1 MRIEDED
8 EFLPIEKYY
17 ESLPDEITIGI
28 KIDKDVFIRMYELER
43 KESSNVVMDS
53 ERKAVW
59 GWLLETIRNYQRGIR
74 FFYENDTKRGLP
86 SVRFLDDDGKL
97 NHDLDING
105 LEKLDNNLDKEDE
118 GELIM
123 EERMLEEATIKKNID
138 DNT

>member
-43 KESSNVVMDS
+43 NESSNVIMDS

-74 FFYENDTKRGLP
+74 FFYENDTKQGLP
-86 SVRFLDDDGKL
+86 SVRFLDDDGNDIDPKIL
-97 NHDLDING
+97 N
-105 LEKLDNNLDKEDE
+105 
-118 GELIM
+118 
-123 EERMLEEATIKKNID
+123 RVPYR
-138 DNT
+138 

>member
-8 EFLPIEKYY
+8 EYLPIEKYY

-43 KESSNVVMDS
+43 NESSNVIMDS

-74 FFYENDTKRGLP
+74 FFYEPDTKQGLP
-86 SVRFLDDDGKL
+86 SVRFLDDDGNDIDPKIL
-97 NHDLDING
+97 NRVG
-105 LEKLDNNLDKEDE
+105 YPK
-118 GELIM
+118 
-123 EERMLEEATIKKNID
+123 
-138 DNT
+138 

>member
-43 KESSNVVMDS
+43 NESSNVIMDS

-74 FFYENDTKRGLP
+74 FFYENDTKQGLP
-86 SVRFLDDDGKL
+86 SVRFLDDDGNDIDPKIL
-97 NHDLDING
+97 NRVAYP
-105 LEKLDNNLDKEDE
+105 K
-118 GELIM
+118 
-123 EERMLEEATIKKNID
+123 
-138 DNT
+138 

>member
-8 EFLPIEKYY
+8 EYLPIEKYY

-43 KESSNVVMDS
+43 NESSNVIMDS

-74 FFYENDTKRGLP
+74 FFYENDTKQGLP
-86 SVRFLDDDGKL
+86 SVRFLDDDGNDIDPKIL
-97 NHDLDING
+97 NRVG
-105 LEKLDNNLDKEDE
+105 YPK
-118 GELIM
+118 
-123 EERMLEEATIKKNID
+123 
-138 DNT
+138 